1 MPKSAPAT
9 QPDSNKIQTH
19 LYLFFSLV
27 LSFPDVH
34 TAGIRMMLC
43 KVSVSAIG
51 MVYGLYQK
59 DYQVAAV
66 KIAQWI
72 LW

>member
-9 QPDSNKIQTH
+9 QPDGYKIQTH

-27 LSFPDVH
+27 LPFPDAH
-34 TAGIRMMLC
+34 TAGIRRMLC
-43 KVSVSAIG
+43 EVSVSAIG

-59 DYQVAAV
+59 DYQVATV
-66 KIAQWI
+66 KIA
-72 LW
+72 